1 MAAETIN
8 TGKPGNRDRAG
19 DKADVDGHERPA
31 AQIVYTHSVTRT
43 RFSSITW
50 RVLAVNLLGLAIL
63 GAGLL
68 YLDRYKDSLIRDQ
81 LESLATQGGIFAAAL
96 GEAAVTTNPNEGRDF
111 LTAQARPMV
120 RRLAVP
126 AGLRAR
132 LFAANGDIIADSRF
146 FGVAA
151 GKVKVALLPPPP
163 QSTGILGKMVDFY
176 DWGVRQLPSRRSYPP
191 YIEHAEARASQ
202 YAVAQQAL
210 IGEIGRGVRIT
221 ADGRLV
227 FLVAL
232 PVQRYKQVLGALML
246 SVNDE
251 GIEKSLRNVRL
262 EILTVFAGVIF
273 ITVLLSLWLAGTI
286 ARPLRRLAAAT
297 ERVRSGRGGEEE
309 IPDFTARG
317 DEIGDLSGAL
327 RDMTRA
333 LWLRMEAI
341 ESFAADVAHEIKNPL
356 TSLRS
361 AVETAARLDDPQQQ
375 RRLMAI
381 ILDDVQ
387 RLDRLISDISDAS
400 RLDAELSRARMA
412 TVDINDLLTVVLE
425 VERTTAEA
433 QEGQAP
439 RLRLDLPQEV
449 GLTVLGL
456 EDRLAQVL
464 RNLISNAFSFSPPGG
479 TIFVSGQRLGDQVCI
494 IVEDE
499 GPGLPPDKF
508 EAVFE
513 RFYTERPEGEKFGIH
528 SGLGLS
534 ISQQIITAH
543 HGEIRAENAENHG
556 RITGARFIVTLPAG
570 HDD

>member
-1 MAAETIN
+1 MAAETTN
-8 TGKPGNRDRAG
+8 TGTPG
-19 DKADVDGHERPA
+19 DKTEVASHTRVA
-31 AQIVYTHSVTRT
+31 AQIMTTDPAKRT

-68 YLDRYKDSLIRDQ
+68 YLDRYRDSLIRDQ

-132 LFAANGDIIADSRF
+132 LFAANGDIIADSRY

-151 GKVKVALLPPPP
+151 GKVQVAVLPPPP
-163 QSTGILGKMVDFY
+163 QSTGILGKVVDFY
-176 DWGVRQLPSRRSYPP
+176 DWTVRQLPSRRSYPP
-191 YIEHAEARASQ
+191 YIEYAEARASQ
-202 YAVAQQAL
+202 YGVAQQAL
-210 IGEIGRGVRIT
+210 IGETGRAVRIT
-221 ADGRLV
+221 AEGHLV
-227 FLVAL
+227 FLVAV

-246 SVNDE
+246 SVDDE

-262 EILTVFAGVIF
+262 EILTVFAGVIV
-273 ITVLLSLWLAGTI
+273 IMVLLSLWLAGTI
-286 ARPLRRLAAAT
+286 ARPVRRLAAAA
-297 ERVRSGRGGEEE
+297 ESVRSGLGGEEE
-309 IPDFTARG
+309 IPDFTNRG

-327 RDMTRA
+327 REMTRA
-333 LWLRMEAI
+333 LWSRMEAI

-361 AVETAARLDDPQQQ
+361 AVETAARIDDPGQQ

-400 RLDAELSRARMA
+400 RLDAELSREQMK
-412 TVDINDLLTVVLE
+412 TVDINDLLKILME

-433 QEGQAP
+433 RGNQAP
-439 RLRLDLPQEV
+439 RLRLDLPEGV
-449 GLTVLGL
+449 PLRVLGL

-464 RNLISNAFSFSPPGG
+464 RNQTSNA
-479 TIFVSGQRLGDQVCI
+479 
-494 IVEDE
+494 
-499 GPGLPPDKF
+499 
-508 EAVFE
+508 
-513 RFYTERPEGEKFGIH
+513 
-528 SGLGLS
+528 LS
-534 ISQQIITAH
+534 I
-543 HGEIRAENAENHG
+543 
-556 RITGARFIVTLPAG
+556 
-570 HDD
+570 